1 MNDAAEILA
10 QFILEA
16 RECLETIGQRLL
28 QIERDPTHLELLND
42 LFRSVHT
49 LKGNCGMFE
58 FGALERVVHAGED
71 VLDRVR
77 AGKLPYTSA
86 MADLLLAAMD
96 HSAEMIDALESTG
109 ELPASAEQRSHQ
121 LARDLR
127 AFLQDGPT
135 GTASASSTAGGS
147 GDGAPSH
154 AASRAASHADAAAV
168 QAIAA
173 ASLSAGAFAAA
184 SQPAVPTEP
193 PAPEWVQALPQDWQ
207 RAGACVV
214 RYQPEPECFF
224 KGEDPWALVQQAP
237 GLLALQVVPPAD
249 WGPADAF
256 DCYQCRLGFLVLCDA
271 PQAYVEEHFRY
282 VPEQCEWHVIQP
294 AATQAAVTGA
304 ATSNGLAGSDPL
316 GATGSPGA
324 AAPASGGGLSGAVN
338 ALANASTN
346 ASTNGS
352 AAASATAALT
362 SAGSSDATTNAA
374 PASSKTALLLRAAEI
389 WQEQLALLDRP
400 GCSAGTL
407 EAVAQVLSRLLPL
420 LDDAQGAAAV
430 TSMPL
435 TTEGAPSLAAWAR
448 RVRAEAGG
456 AALPGGAGGPVR
468 LSTGDEALAQDRG
481 GHRVLKVAQDK
492 IDRLMDLIGE
502 MVVAKNALPY
512 LAQRAETQFGQRE
525 LAREIKNQYAVI
537 NRIAEDMQHAIMQ
550 VRMLP
555 VGTVFQR
562 FGRLVRDLSKRLGK
576 EVQLVIEGEDT
587 EADKNVIESLA
598 DPLIHILR
606 NSLDHGIELPADR
619 VAAGKPAQ
627 GTLRVQARQE
637 GDRVILD
644 ISDDGAGINTARVR
658 AKAVERGLIPA
669 DRADALSEA
678 EAVQLIFLPGF
689 STTDSISDLSG
700 RGVGMD
706 VVRSAVERINGTV
719 SLSSERGQGTRI
731 RLTLPLSMAVTHVM
745 MIRAAG
751 CRFGVPMDLIVETV
765 RVPAEDIH
773 RFKQAQT
780 VVLRGRVVPL
790 RPLNQM
796 LALEE
801 PPRLNAEG
809 EHAVLVLRWGGEQIG
824 LIVDEF
830 DGTCDII
837 LRPLEGV
844 LGGLAGFAGSALMG
858 DGSVLMILNPKEL
871 L

>member
-1 MNDAAEILA
+1 MNNAAEILE

-28 QIERDPTHLELLND
+28 QIEREPGNPELLND

-77 AGKLPYTSA
+77 AGQLAYSSA
-86 MADLLLAAMD
+86 MADVLLAAMD
-96 HSAEMIDALESTG
+96 HSAELIDAIADSG
-109 ELPASAEQRSHQ
+109 QLPAAADARSQQ
-121 LARDLR
+121 LATELR
-127 AFLQDGPT
+127 AFLK
-135 GTASASSTAGGS
+135 
-147 GDGAPSH
+147 APG
-154 AASRAASHADAAAV
+154 AAA
-168 QAIAA
+168 AA
-173 ASLSAGAFAAA
+173 
-184 SQPAVPTEP
+184 
-193 PAPEWVQALPQDWQ
+193 PAPQAAPQAVAAPQKRPDWVAALPGDWQ
-207 RAGACVV
+207 RPGLSLV

-237 GLLALQVVPPAD
+237 GLQALQLIEPAD
-249 WGPADAF
+249 WGPAEDF
-256 DCYQCRLGFLVLCDA
+256 DCYQCRLGFVLASDS
-271 PQAYVEEHFRY
+271 PPAYLQEHFRY
-282 VPEQCEWHVIQP
+282 VPEQCEFHTV
-294 AATQAAVTGA
+294 QAE
-304 ATSNGLAGSDPL
+304 P
-316 GATGSPGA
+316 
-324 AAPASGGGLSGAVN
+324 APAPTPEAGLSEGHQR
-338 ALANASTN
+338 
-346 ASTNGS
+346 
-352 AAASATAALT
+352 
-362 SAGSSDATTNAA
+362 
-374 PASSKTALLLRAAEI
+374 LLLARAGEI
-389 WQEQLALLDRP
+389 WLEQLVLLDRP
-400 GCSAGTL
+400 GCNAGT
-407 EAVAQVLSRLLPL
+407 AAAIAQVLSHLLPL
-420 LDDAQGAAAV
+420 LEPEAPAEAAPAAA
-430 TSMPL
+430 
-435 TTEGAPSLAAWAR
+435 EGPAALAAWAR
-448 RVRAEAGG
+448 RQHAAGASSAAAAG
-456 AALPGGAGGPVR
+456 AARALGEDAGPA
-468 LSTGDEALAQDRG
+468 TGERG
-481 GHRVLKVAQDK
+481 GQRVLKVAQDK

-512 LAQRAETQFGQRE
+512 LAQRAEAHFGQRE

-562 FGRLVRDLSKRLGK
+562 FGRLVRDISKRLGK

-619 VAAGKPAQ
+619 LAAGKPAQ
-627 GTLRVQARQE
+627 GTLRVSARQE

-644 ISDDGAGINTARVR
+644 ISDDGAGIDTARVR

-678 EAVQLIFLPGF
+678 EAAQLVFLPGF
-689 STTDSISDLSG
+689 STAENISDLSG

-706 VVRSAVERINGTV
+706 VVRSAVERINGSV
-719 SLSSERGQGTRI
+719 ALSSQRGQGTQI
-731 RLTLPLSMAVTHVM
+731 RLTLPRSMAVTHVM
-745 MIRAAG
+745 MIRTAG
-751 CRFGVPMDLIVETV
+751 NRFGVPMDLIVETV

-773 RFKQAQT
+773 HFKQAQT

-790 RPLNQM
+790 RPLNGL
-796 LALEE
+796 LALDEA
-801 PPRLNAEG
+801 PRLNSEG
-809 EHAVLVLRWGGEQIG
+809 EHAVLVLRWGSEQIG

-844 LGGLAGFAGSALMG
+844 LGGLTGFAGSALMG